1 MFSIMTYQ
9 TNLKVMFTGL
19 VEPLVLGARESPMPS
34 VMIPKLVISLEYNN
48 SSARRFQLMTNTN
61 SIIPVPFRSPDKSQ
75 AKSRMVRAVEGQE
88 ITTGTSLGRAQK
100 EAGINRIKEIQIKE
114 IPIKEILIEVSHAE
128 ETTNPDKIANEIMFA
143 LKYDR
148 SNPPDG
154 HLPSQQP
161 ALMHNR

>member
-1 MFSIMTYQ
+1 
-9 TNLKVMFTGL
+9 
-19 VEPLVLGARESPMPS
+19 MPS

-61 SIIPVPFRSPDKSQ
+61 SIMLERFQNPDKSQ
-75 AKSRMVRAVEGQE
+75 AKSRMVKAVEGQE
-88 ITTGTSLGRAQK
+88 ITTGTSLDRAPE
-100 EAGINRIKEIQIKE
+100 EAEINQIKE
-114 IPIKEILIEVSHAE
+114 IPIGVSHAE
-128 ETTNPDKIANEIMFA
+128 ETTNPDKIANEIMVA

-161 ALMHNR
+161 ALMHSR